1 MGIVALKPFDIIANV
16 GRAKEIATVLA
27 RNGFADMLQ
36 RLDLPPRILSAFGD
50 AGRVKLNQW
59 ERLRRVLEVLG
70 PTFIKFGQLLSMRPD
85 VVPEELIG
93 ELRKLQERVPPTKFE
108 DVRPILESE
117 LGASIEDVFEFLDEE
132 AVAGASMA
140 QVHLGVLKES
150 GEAVAVKVQRPG
162 LEKIVEA
169 DFDILMWFVRQAH
182 ERLEEL
188 KPYDLPGVVETL
200 RKGLEKELDFRYEAR
215 SMTFFE
221 LQNPHAESVHA
232 PKAFE
237 ALCSKRVLVMERID
251 GRRMS
256 ELDPD
261 SEEAKR
267 MAKVGS
273 QTLFHQ
279 ILITGFFHADPHAG
293 NLRMMDDGRLCLLDW
308 GLVGQMTQRMRYGL
322 VDLFLGFVRGNA
334 EQVVRTAI
342 NLADSGEPVDE
353 RAMERE
359 VLVVMREHYDPET
372 GIGNIGKAVLQLLYV
387 FGRNGIDLAR
397 DYSLMA
403 KAILCVEET
412 GTKLD
417 STYNL
422 KEAFEPVLIDL
433 MKERRSPARL
443 LQGARDTAMQGLQY
457 LQTLPDELRRILK
470 KIEKDSL
477 RVNLQHK
484 GLDKLDYTIADASN
498 KITLGI
504 IIGCLIVGSSLVITT
519 KIPPLLFDIP
529 VIGWIGYVLSMLLG
543 IWVAFDIMRGGKR

>member
-1 MGIVALKPFDIIANV
+1 MGIVPLKPFDIIANV
-16 GRAKEIATVLA
+16 GRAKEIVTVLA

-50 AGRVKLNQW
+50 AGRIKLSQW
-59 ERLRRVLEVLG
+59 ERLRRVFEVLG

-85 VVPEELIG
+85 VVPEGLIA
-93 ELRKLQERVPPTKFE
+93 ELRKLQERVPPTSFDE
-108 DVRPILESE
+108 IRPILEGE
-117 LGASIEDVFEFLDEE
+117 LGQPIEAVFESFEEE

-140 QVHLGVLKES
+140 QVHLGVLKSS
-150 GEAVAVKVQRPG
+150 GESVAVKVQRPG

-169 DFDILMWFVRQAH
+169 DFDILMWFARQAH

-188 KPYDLPGVVETL
+188 KPFDLPGVVETL

-215 SMTFFE
+215 SMTFFA
-221 LQNPHAESVHA
+221 LQNPYPESVHA
-232 PKAFE
+232 PKAIE
-237 ALCSKRVLVMERID
+237 ELCSKRVLVMERIE
-251 GRRMS
+251 GRGIS
-256 ELDPD
+256 DLAPD
-261 SEEAKR
+261 SEDAKR
-267 MAKVGS
+267 VARVGS
-273 QTLFHQ
+273 QSLFHQ

-293 NLRMMDDGRLCLLDW
+293 NLRLMEDGRLCLLDW

-322 VDLFLGFVRGNA
+322 VDLFLGFVQGNA
-334 EQVVRTAI
+334 ERVVRTAI

-359 VLVVMREHYDPET
+359 VLVAMREHYNPET
-372 GIGNIGKAVLQLLYV
+372 GIGNIGKAILQLLYI
-387 FGRNGIDLAR
+387 FGRNGIDLAA

-412 GTKLD
+412 GSKLD
-417 STYNL
+417 SSYNL
-422 KEAFEPVLIDL
+422 RDAFEPVLVDL
-433 MKERRSPARL
+433 MKERRSPTRL
-443 LQGARDTAMQGLQY
+443 WQGARDTAMQGLQY

-484 GLDKLDYTIADASN
+484 GLDKLDYTISDASN

-519 KIPPLLFDIP
+519 EIPPLLFDIP

-543 IWVAFDIMRGGKR
+543 IWVAIDIMRGGKP